1 MINMNSR
8 KTLRS
13 SDYEGCEE
21 CRVSLLIYPNEY
33 IHPDEVSNIL
43 QLEPTKK
50 NIINTVVTNS
60 LGRTRKITVAGWFL
74 SSEKYVQSKDIR
86 DHLDW
91 LLRKILPSKNGLIQ
105 LQNIQG
111 IQMRIECDWWAI
123 STRGPTL
130 WPEQMKIMAD
140 LNLECTFNISFY
152 GSKD

>member
-50 NIINTVVTNS
+50 NIIGTVVTNS

-74 SSEKYVQSKDIR
+74 S
-86 DHLDW
+86 
-91 LLRKILPSKNGLIQ
+91 
-105 LQNIQG
+105 
-111 IQMRIECDWWAI
+111 
-123 STRGPTL
+123 
-130 WPEQMKIMAD
+130 
-140 LNLECTFNISFY
+140 
-152 GSKD
+152 